1 MKGYIKI
8 EAGTHEG
15 QEGLFVGCHIEDVST
30 MDRCMLMHSLKKALQ
45 MDGITWKLYV
55 IGEHEG
61 LFDEATEMED
71 LTDVCRCK

>member
-15 QEGLFVGCHIEDVST
+15 QEGLFVESHIEGASSL
-30 MDRCMLMHSLKKALQ
+30 DRCILMHSLKNALQ

-55 IGEHEG
+55 VGEHEG
-61 LFDEATEMED
+61 LFDDISEVED
-71 LTDVCRCK
+71 LTDVR

>member
-15 QEGLFVGCHIEDVST
+15 QEGLFVESRIEDVST
-30 MDRCMLMHSLKKALQ
+30 LDKYIFMHSLKKAFQ
-45 MDGITWKLYV
+45 MTGVEWQLYV

-61 LFDEATEMED
+61 FFDDMSEVVD
-71 LTDVCRCK
+71 LTDE